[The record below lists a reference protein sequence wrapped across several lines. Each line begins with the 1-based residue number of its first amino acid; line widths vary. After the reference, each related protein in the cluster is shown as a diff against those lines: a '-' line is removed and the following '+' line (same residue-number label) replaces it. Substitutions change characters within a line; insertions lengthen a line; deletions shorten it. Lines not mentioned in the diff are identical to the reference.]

1 MPTRAAAT
9 AAKKAPTEA
18 KPAPVRQVP
27 ASPPIMVEVRLGGRI
42 KFAQECYSPELAM
55 DTEAGTVTLT
65 ASLQPVLIDAPAPR
79 PREAFGTNPRDGM
92 SVILQ
97 AHSGR
102 RDEP

>member
-65 ASLQPVLIDAPAPR
+65 ASLQPVLIDTRLP
-79 PREAFGTNPRDGM
+79 PREAFSTNPRDGM